1 MYIAGITHTA
11 KTEMRQI
18 VVWEWGGGRGG
29 GEDYNCWKK
38 KVNPGL

>member
-18 VVWEWGGGRGG
+18 VVWGCRGGQGGGGITIV
-29 GEDYNCWKK
+29 EKK
-38 KVNPGL
+38 N

>member
-29 GEDYNCWKK
+29 ERITIVGKK
-38 KVNPGL
+38 K